1 MRQLLNHTAGW
12 LGDDLQDFGPGD
24 DAVAT
29 YTASIARLPILTRP
43 GSTMFY
49 QNSGLVVAGRIVEVV
64 TGMTYERAVKELLL
78 DPLGLDRTR
87 FTTDE
92 LIGYPI
98 AARHSVIDGKAHLE
112 PGFWALPRSLN
123 PTGGLMSTVRDQ
135 LRYAASTS
143 ARCRARTVRPCSR
156 RRPWPPCAA
165 PDREERSKPSCWA

>member
-49 QNSGLVVAGRIVEVV
+49 QNAGLVVAGRIVEVV

-98 AARHSVIDGKAHLE
+98 AARHSVIDGKAHSSRASGRC
-112 PGFWALPRSLN
+112 P
-123 PTGGLMSTVRDQ
+123 
-135 LRYAASTS
+135 AASTPPAVS
-143 ARCRARTVRPCSR
+143 CRRCGTSCAMPLPPRPG
-156 RRPWPPCAA
+156 AGH
-165 PDREERSKPSCWA
+165 ER